1 MKNSW
6 YKILIIIV
14 LGLFT
19 FNSCADLEVENLNE
33 PDKAR
38 AIVTSDDLIGLAG
51 GLFSNFFTALQEY
64 SGPALAM
71 GNMADANTCSWGNA
85 AMKDLSSEP
94 RVDVSKWNNEITYPY
109 FYVNTDI
116 WGAAYSAIS
125 SANDVAAAI
134 TIDELEIGEGG
145 KDNDMVLAWVRFM
158 QGVAHGY
165 VGLIFDQGNI
175 IDETTDLGVLEL
187 FPYKD
192 VAMAGIA
199 KLDEAITL
207 CANTFSLPE
216 TFIRGNSMTNVEL
229 EKLARTMKAKFMIS
243 WPRNGT
249 EAAEIVWGDV
259 LNVVT
264 QGTGGLDFD
273 VAPECGSSGLYDY
286 WKVYQTYPG
295 WGRTDHR
302 IINLMDEDYPSRWP
316 DESDWASIGLAGD
329 PGEAAS
335 ADARLASD
343 FEYLPAQA
351 FRPDR
356 GHYHFSH
363 YAFSRYDFLYA
374 SAWYGIGP
382 TPWILSWEVDMIE
395 AEARLATGD
404 KAGAIAILNDAAGPR
419 KVRGGLADVDAG
431 ATTAEVLE
439 AVRYEIE
446 VECHNSNTGYSFFL
460 MRRNDNLQY
469 GTLQHFPLPKNE
481 QELSG
486 VPTYTIDMAPDGIGR
501 ALGSWV
507 GKDGIQVPADLGG
520 SK

>member
-1 MKNSW
+1 MKNKW
-6 YKILIIIV
+6 YKFIV
-14 LGLFT
+14 IVALGLFT
-19 FNSCADLEVENLNE
+19 FYSCADLEVENLNE

-38 AIVTSDDLIGLAG
+38 AIVTSDDLVGLAS
-51 GLFSNFFTALQEY
+51 GLLGNFYSWLQEY

-71 GNMADANTCSWGNA
+71 GTMADANTCSWGNA
-85 AMKDLSSEP
+85 AMRDCSSEP
-94 RVDVSKWNNEITYPY
+94 RLDWSKWNNEITYPY

-125 SANDVAAAI
+125 SCVDLATAI
-134 TIDELEIGEGG
+134 TIDGLEIGEGG
-145 KDNDMVLAWVRFM
+145 EDNNMVLAWTRFM
-158 QGVAHGY
+158 QGLAHGY

-175 IDETTDLGVLEL
+175 IDENSDLGALEL

-192 VAMAGIA
+192 VTLAGIA
-199 KLDEAITL
+199 KLDEAIAL
-207 CANTFSLPE
+207 CAANTFTLPNN
-216 TFIRGNSMTNVEL
+216 FIRGHTFTNVEL

-249 EAAEIVWGDV
+249 EAAEINWGDV
-259 LNVVT
+259 LNTVT
-264 QGTGGLDFD
+264 QGAGGLDFD
-273 VAPECGSSGLYDY
+273 VAPDSDGSNFYDLY
-286 WKVYQTYPG
+286 KVYQTYPG

-316 DESDWASIGLAGD
+316 DDSDWGSIGLAGD
-329 PGEAAS
+329 PEEAVS
-335 ADARLASD
+335 GDARLLSD

-363 YAFSRYDFLYA
+363 YAFSRYDYLYA
-374 SAWYGIGP
+374 SVWYGLGP
-382 TPWILSWEVDMIE
+382 TPWVLAWENSLIE
-395 AEARLATGD
+395 AEAKLATGD

-431 ATTAEVLE
+431 ATTDEVMD
-439 AVRYEIE
+439 AIRYELE

-469 GTLQHFPLPKNE
+469 GTLQHWPLPKNE

-486 VPTYTIDMAPDGIGR
+486 VPSYTIDMEPDGIGR
-501 ALGSWV
+501 ALGSWT
-507 GKDGIQVPADLGG
+507 GKDGQVVGAPPV
-520 SK
+520 K